1 MAMGGDMLI
10 TLDGSQLSGQ
20 LTGQGALPIFP
31 QSETKF
37 FLKVVNAEI
46 EFPTTPTDGHAS
58 QLTLHQNG
66 QEMVGTRLDD
76 AETKKL
82 ADAAANVAKRFK
94 DQTQAP
100 GTEAALR
107 RDIEELR
114 VGEPK
119 YELMSA
125 GLANVTRQQLPQ
137 LKATITQLGAVQSI
151 TFKGVGPA
159 GADIY
164 EVKFEH
170 GSTEWR
176 IMLDPDG
183 KVATVGFRPL

>member
-1 MAMGGDMLI
+1 
-10 TLDGSQLSGQ
+10 
-20 LTGQGALPIFP
+20 
-31 QSETKF
+31 
-37 FLKVVNAEI
+37 
-46 EFPTTPTDGHAS
+46 
-58 QLTLHQNG
+58 
-66 QEMVGTRLDD
+66 MVGTRLDD

-114 VGEPK
+114 AGEPK

-125 GLANVTRQQLPQ
+125 ALANVARQQLPQ

-176 IMLDPDG
+176 ILLDPDG
-183 KVATVGFRPL
+183 KVATVGFRPI

>member
-1 MAMGGDMLI
+1 MIEQLGVQLDNRGNVATDPNYMSSVPGVFAAGDMRR
-10 TLDGSQLSGQ
+10 
-20 LTGQGALPIFP
+20 
-31 QSETKF
+31 
-37 FLKVVNAEI
+37 V
-46 EFPTTPTDGHAS
+46 
-58 QLTLHQNG
+58 
-66 QEMVGTRLDD
+66 R
-76 AETKKL
+76 
-82 ADAAANVAKRFK
+82 AKRFK
-94 DQTQAP
+94 DQTQSP

-114 VGEPK
+114 LGEPK

-137 LKATITQLGAVQSI
+137 LKATITQLGAVQSV

-176 IMLDPDG
+176 LMLDADG
-183 KVATVGFRPL
+183 KVETVGFRPL

>member
-1 MAMGGDMLI
+1 
-10 TLDGSQLSGQ
+10 
-20 LTGQGALPIFP
+20 
-31 QSETKF
+31 
-37 FLKVVNAEI
+37 
-46 EFPTTPTDGHAS
+46 
-58 QLTLHQNG
+58 
-66 QEMVGTRLDD
+66 MVGTRLDD

-100 GTEAALR
+100 GTEVALR
-107 RDIEELR
+107 RHIEELR

-125 GLANVTRQQLPQ
+125 GLANVTRQLLPQ

-183 KVATVGFRPL
+183 KLASVGFRPL